1 MKHLIVLGDGMADYP
16 IDVLGGKTTLEY
28 ANTPH
33 MDRMAAEGT
42 LGLIDTIPQGLPPG
56 SDVANL
62 SVLGYDPRDC
72 YTGRGPLEAA
82 SMGIALSP
90 EDIAFRCNLV
100 TLGDGIDP
108 LMEDF
113 TAGHISSLEAKAII
127 ADLEIEIGSETFSFH
142 PGVGY
147 RHLLVWKGGE
157 SELVTTPPH
166 DISDK
171 AIGPYLP
178 HGRGADAIKHLMRLS
193 RKFLADHPINR
204 KRREHGLK
212 PATSIWLWGQGRA
225 PRIRKMMERFQIR
238 GGIISAVDLLNG
250 IGVYA
255 GMEVLSVEG
264 ATGYIDT
271 NYRGKAEKALSVLK
285 ELDLVFIHVEAPDE
299 MGHEGNLEGK
309 VKAIEDFDAQ
319 VVGTILQGIRS
330 LGPFR
335 IAVLSDHPTPLSLKT
350 HTSDPSPFAVLSS
363 LASENQ
369 CRGTYFGEETARL
382 TGNLISPGYLF
393 METFINNWRNFIE
406 NYVCYKE

>member
-1 MKHLIVLGDGMADYP
+1 MKHLILLGDGMADYP
-16 IDVLGGKTTLEY
+16 IDVLGEKTPLEY
-28 ANTPH
+28 ASTPH

-42 LGLIDTIPQGLPPG
+42 LGMIDTIPPGLPPG

-62 SVLGYDPRDC
+62 AVLGYDPREC

-90 EDIAFRCNLV
+90 EDVAFRCNLV
-100 TLGDGIDP
+100 TLRDGADP
-108 LMEDF
+108 VMEDF
-113 TAGHISSLEAKAII
+113 TAGHISSAEAKRII
-127 ADLEIEIGSETFSFH
+127 ADLEIAIGSETFHFH

-157 SELVTTPPH
+157 SELVATPPH
-166 DISDK
+166 DITDK

-178 HGRGADAIKHLMRLS
+178 HGRGAEQINRLMRLS
-193 RKFLADHPINR
+193 REFLADHRVNR
-204 KRREHGLK
+204 ERTERGLK
-212 PATSIWLWGQGRA
+212 PATSIWLWGQGRV

-238 GGIISAVDLLNG
+238 GGMISAVDLLNG

-255 GMEVLSVEG
+255 GLEVLPVEG

-299 MGHEGNLEGK
+299 MGHEGNVEGK
-309 VKAIEDFDAQ
+309 VKAIEDFDAL
-319 VVGTILQGIRS
+319 VVGTILQGIGH

-335 IAVLSDHPTPLSLKT
+335 IAVLSDHPTPLSLRT
-350 HTSDPSPFAVLSS
+350 HVADPSPFAVLSS
-363 LASENQ
+363 LAGENQ
-369 CRGTYFGEETARL
+369 DRGMGFGEGTALRA
-382 TGNLISPGYLF
+382 GNLISPGYRF
-393 METFINNWRNFIE
+393 METFISHWRNFIG
-406 NYVCYKE
+406 KDTR

>member
-1 MKHLIVLGDGMADYP
+1 MKHLILLGDGMADYP
-16 IDVLGGKTTLEY
+16 IDALGGKTVLEY

-33 MDRMAAEGT
+33 MDRIAREGT
-42 LGLIDTIPQGLPPG
+42 LGLIDTIPPGLPPG

-62 SVLGYDPRDC
+62 SVLGYDPNQC

-100 TLGDGIDP
+100 TLRDDVDP
-108 LMEDF
+108 VMDDF
-113 TAGHISSLEAKAII
+113 TAGHISSPEAKAII
-127 ADLEIEIGSETFSFH
+127 ADLEIALGSETFSFH

-157 SELVTTPPH
+157 AELVATPPH
-166 DISDK
+166 DITDK
-171 AIGPYLP
+171 AIGSYLP
-178 HGRGADAIKHLMRLS
+178 HGQGAETINRLMRLS
-193 RKFLADHPINR
+193 RDLLADHPVNR
-204 KRREHGLK
+204 KRMERGLK

-225 PRIRKMMERFQIR
+225 PRILKMMDRFRIR

-255 GMEVLSVEG
+255 GLEVLPVEG

-271 NYRGKAEKALSVLK
+271 NYRGKAEKALSALK

-299 MGHEGNLEGK
+299 MGHEGNVEGK

-319 VVGTILQGIRS
+319 VVGTVLQGIDN

-350 HTSDPSPFAVLSS
+350 HVSDPSPFAVLSS
-363 LASENQ
+363 LAGENQ
-369 CRGTYFGEETARL
+369 GRGTDFGEATARG
-382 TGNLISPGYLF
+382 TGNLISPGYRF
-393 METFINNWRNFIE
+393 METFIGNWQNFI
-406 NYVCYKE
+406 VKETC